1 MESSAEDQA
10 KAAAEAQAKAAAEL
24 VVKAAEAV
32 DAAAKEVAR
41 LLPLPAESEFDVDKK
56 AAEAAAA
63 AAKLAAAAAAA
74 AAAAKLAS
82 PIVINDLI
90 AAATKVSEASALVLT
105 AAKTIPKTE
114 DGSAAAVEAAAIQA
128 KAALKAAEALK
139 PSVAAA
145 PATLEPKLSKPTE
158 ITKIQAMNI
167 LTSLQKMLDTRNPSF
182 DEISQILNDNGII
195 SSLVLVGGG
204 GLRKKKT
211 GISRRIRRSRVG
223 ANTRR
228 SREFY

>member
-63 AAKLAAAAAAA
+63 AAKLAAAAAA

-223 ANTRR
+223 ANTRK
-228 SREFY
+228 SREFH